1 MNKTLAG
8 FARATAVSSALLA
21 LSGCSMFR
29 ASTTVVDP
37 NKERHFTQNYDYSD
51 MKNITQNIVNQIM
64 SAPLIQNQ
72 KEAQVFMIAGIENRT
87 SAYVDTK
94 LMTDSMRNT
103 ILRSGKARFV
113 NEARRADL
121 LKEQGY
127 TVQNAS
133 PETQVKLGRQLGAKY
148 MLSGSLVEMKSSSP
162 RQVRVSKQK
171 VNYYKLTVE
180 ITDLETNEII
190 AAPETEFA
198 REASQ
203 PLIGW

>member
-1 MNKTLAG
+1 MKTMLVGSMRAG
-8 FARATAVSSALLA
+8 AITALL
-21 LSGCSMFR
+21 LMNGCAMFR

-37 NKERHFTQNYDYSD
+37 NKEQHFTQNYDYSD
-51 MKNITQNIVNQIM
+51 MKNITQGIVNQIM
-64 SAPLIQNQ
+64 ASPLIANQ
-72 KEAQVFMIAGIENRT
+72 KEPAVFMIAGIENRT

-103 ILRSGKARFV
+103 ILRSNKARFV

-127 TVQNAS
+127 SVQNAS

-148 MLSGSLVEMKSSSP
+148 MLSGSLVEMKQSSP

-171 VNYYKLTVE
+171 LNYYKLTVE
-180 ITDLETNEII
+180 ITDLESNEIV

>member
-1 MNKTLAG
+1 MKTFCVKSMRVAAVAALFLAN
-8 FARATAVSSALLA
+8 
-21 LSGCSMFR
+21 GCAMFR

-37 NKERHFTQNYDYSD
+37 NKATHFTQNYDYSD
-51 MKNITQNIVNQIM
+51 MKNITQEIVNQVLSNSFITKQQEP
-64 SAPLIQNQ
+64 S
-72 KEAQVFMIAGIENRT
+72 VFMIAGIENRT

-94 LMTDSMRNT
+94 LITDSMRNL
-103 ILRSGKARFV
+103 ILKSGKARFI

-127 TVQNAS
+127 TTQNAA
-133 PETQVKLGRQLGAKY
+133 PETQMKLGRQLGAKY
-148 MLSGSLVEMKSSSP
+148 MLTGSLVEMKETSA

-171 VNYYKLTVE
+171 LNYYKLTVE
-180 ITDLETNEII
+180 ITDLETNEIL

-198 REASQ
+198 RQASQ